1 MKRDNKSICFHF
13 RLIRKAL
20 LNLLLKPTIMALRLL
35 PFVLTSFFLT
45 LFSCGKKNTI
55 CELDGEILKNNPP
68 LEIVRLEDEF
78 FAAKSKEKVNYLLE
92 KYPEFAERFLE
103 KGLYPNQDSLALTLM
118 KANSDSAM
126 QVLYDSVRTEFKDIS
141 DIKLELENAFAYIRH
156 YFPDF
161 KTPKVY
167 TFVTGFTSDLLVEDE
182 MIVIGLDYF
191 LPADH
196 VFQPDLPRY
205 LANRYERKF
214 LVPMI
219 VLAIS
224 SRYNKVNPEDK
235 TLLSEMIFY
244 GKAYHFVKAIMP
256 CTSDQFII
264 GYDPSEIQ
272 QCWDNEEFIWSHF
285 VENELLYETN
295 PFEIRK
301 YIGEAP
307 FTDAI
312 STDAPGRLGRWV
324 GWNIVDDYQAKQD
337 LSISIVMGESDV
349 EKIFRQSG
357 YRPRRPE

>member
-1 MKRDNKSICFHF
+1 MRQ
-13 RLIRKAL
+13 
-20 LNLLLKPTIMALRLL
+20 LL
-35 PFVLTSFFLT
+35 PVFLMVS
-45 LFSCGKKNTI
+45 LIGFFSCGKKETT
-55 CELDGEILKNNPP
+55 CELDSDILSQKPTV
-68 LEIVRLEDEF
+68 EIVRLEDEF
-78 FAAKSKEKVNYLLE
+78 FAAKSKEDIAHLLE
-92 KYPEFAERFLE
+92 KYPDFADRFLE
-103 KGLYPNQDSLALTLM
+103 KDLYPSQDSLVSVLLNAH
-118 KANSDSAM
+118 SDSALR
-126 QVLYDSVRTEFKDIS
+126 VLHDSVKVEFADIS
-141 DIKLELENAFAYIRH
+141 DIQTDLENAFAYIKH
-156 YFPDF
+156 YFPEF

-167 TFVTGFTSDLLVEDE
+167 TYVSGFNTDLLIEEDL
-182 MIVIGLDYF
+182 IVIGLDYF

-196 VFQPDLPRY
+196 AFQPDLPRY
-205 LANRYERKF
+205 LAARYERKY

-224 SRYNKVNPEDK
+224 SQYNHVNPADN

-264 GYDPSEIQ
+264 GYTPAEIEE
-272 QCWDNEEFIWSHF
+272 CWSNEEFIWSHF
-285 VENELLYETN
+285 VENELLFQTN

-312 STDAPGRLGRWV
+312 STNAPGRLGRWV
-324 GWNIVDDYQAKQD
+324 GWNIVDDYQVSQD
-337 LSISIVMGESDV
+337 LELPLLMAESDA